1 MERNEVPF
9 LCHGSNDYA
18 KILWRKGEAI
28 GFYSVKP
35 KGKELKY
42 CGIWGE
48 MKTGDR
54 ELPWKIMHLVDL
66 TSLAGLVSWCFPE
79 FMKGQAAVKIS
90 YLKLMRLNLEQ

>member
-35 KGKELKY
+35 KGKKLKY

-54 ELPWKIMHLVDL
+54 ELP
-66 TSLAGLVSWCFPE
+66 
-79 FMKGQAAVKIS
+79 
-90 YLKLMRLNLEQ
+90 

>member
-1 MERNEVPF
+1 MVLYVLNRIIYRKKEMERNEVPF

-35 KGKELKY
+35 KGKKLKY

-54 ELPWKIMHLVDL
+54 ELP
-66 TSLAGLVSWCFPE
+66 
-79 FMKGQAAVKIS
+79 
-90 YLKLMRLNLEQ
+90 